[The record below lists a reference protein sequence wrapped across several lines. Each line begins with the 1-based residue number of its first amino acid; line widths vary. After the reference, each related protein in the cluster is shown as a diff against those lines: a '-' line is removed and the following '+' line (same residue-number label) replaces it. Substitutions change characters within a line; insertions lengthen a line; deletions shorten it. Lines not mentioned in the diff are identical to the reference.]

1 MTKMTPQ
8 NPKMLTVKYKKKR
21 ICGNRLREK
30 NILLF
35 RLLRIL
41 QNITYTV
48 KNVWSNMSP
57 VEIIQGLFII
67 YVGKVEQIRY
77 H

>member
-8 NPKMLTVKYKKKR
+8 NPKMLTVKYKKR
-21 ICGNRLREK
+21 ICGNRLRKK

-41 QNITYTV
+41 QNITHNV
-48 KNVWSNMSP
+48 KTVWSNMSP
-57 VEIIQGLFII
+57 AEIIQGFRACLLSMW
-67 YVGKVEQIRY
+67 ER
-77 H
+77 